1 MIRKHGQ
8 LYLTTLFFLDALAIT
23 LSWMFAY
30 LIRFKLELIAPSGPI
45 PSENMYLFAILPIWV
60 VFLLNGRA
68 IGFVYTSSRQSSL
81 DKFFGFFIIPQLAR
95 F

>member
-8 LYLTTLFFLDALAIT
+8 LYLTTLFFLDALAVT

-45 PSENMYLFAILPIWV
+45 PS
-60 VFLLNGRA
+60 
-68 IGFVYTSSRQSSL
+68 
-81 DKFFGFFIIPQLAR
+81 
-95 F
+95 